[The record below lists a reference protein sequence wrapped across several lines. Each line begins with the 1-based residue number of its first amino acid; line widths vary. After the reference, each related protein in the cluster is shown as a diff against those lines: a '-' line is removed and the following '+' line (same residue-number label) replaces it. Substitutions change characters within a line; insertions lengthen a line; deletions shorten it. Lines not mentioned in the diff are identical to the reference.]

1 MQGFCDY
8 YMVCT
13 SPWTYLGHAR
23 LIAMA
28 NAHHISVRIKP
39 INLGQIFVES
49 GGLPLAKRAP
59 QRQAYRLVELERWR
73 SFSGLPLNIHPKFFP
88 ADDRLAAR
96 CVIAVQRREGAAR
109 ALALA
114 GALLQSVWAEEGNI
128 ADESQLRELMQ
139 GLGLSVDEVLADA
152 VSDTVHALYEENTQE
167 ALEAKVFGAPWYVF
181 EGIPYWGQDRLD
193 FLERAFAAS
202 ESRAA

>member
-1 MQGFCDY
+1 
-8 YMVCT
+8 
-13 SPWTYLGHAR
+13 
-23 LIAMA
+23 
-28 NAHHISVRIKP
+28 
-39 INLGQIFVES
+39 
-49 GGLPLAKRAP
+49 
-59 QRQAYRLVELERWR
+59 AYRLVELERWR

-128 ADESQLRELMQ
+128 ADESHLRELMQ